1 MPRLLSSKLG
11 KAVRKRSSFWL
22 HRDKRM
28 LPGDEFAL
36 SHVLRDTF
44 IPMRTTWDKLAAP
57 HIWREFAV
65 SFAAWSLA
73 SVAPI
78 FQTLSMPEAQSGQY
92 GPIPR
97 LVLQM
102 LLRYW
107 TYALISVPLFRLS
120 SEFLFGRG
128 RIWRPLL
135 VHVLAFP
142 GFIACYVLLRL
153 FVLRIVMP
161 PINEAVPSFT
171 TLLHTSLQLL
181 FAEQLWSFVGVAS
194 LAHVVQYYRD
204 ARDRELRESELRTA
218 LAEQQL
224 QSLKLQLHPHFLFNT
239 LNGIS
244 ALMSTDVRTA
254 RSMMAQLCELLRMA
268 LQHTERQEILLRQE
282 LEFIQGY
289 LDLQKMRLGE
299 RLSATVDIRTE
310 FLDARVPSMLLQPV
324 VENAIRHGIEKRRDG
339 GTLIISAGRNGPR
352 LRLEVRN
359 DGPVLLPRRPDEC
372 GIGVANTRRRLETLY
387 GDNFVFTMF
396 GLPEGGVSVVI
407 EIPYVEAAELCQN
420 SPVS

>member
-1 MPRLLSSKLG
+1 
-11 KAVRKRSSFWL
+11 
-22 HRDKRM
+22 
-28 LPGDEFAL
+28 
-36 SHVLRDTF
+36 
-44 IPMRTTWDKLAAP
+44 MRTVWDKLTAP
-57 HIWREFAV
+57 CISREVAV
-65 SFAAWSLA
+65 SFAVWTLA

-78 FQTLSMPEAQSGQY
+78 FQTLSMPESQSGQY

-107 TYALISVPLFRLS
+107 SYALISIPLFRIS
-120 SEFLFGRG
+120 SAFLFGRG
-128 RIWRPLL
+128 KFWRPLL
-135 VHVLAFP
+135 VHLLAFP
-142 GFIACYVLLRL
+142 AFILCYVLLRL
-153 FVLRIVMP
+153 LVLRVVLP
-161 PINEAVPSFT
+161 PINEGTATFGL
-171 TLLHTSLQLL
+171 LLHNSLQLL
-181 FAEQLWSFVGVAS
+181 FAEQLWSFVGVTS
-194 LAHVVQYYRD
+194 IAHVVQYYRD
-204 ARDRELRESELRTA
+204 ARARELRESELRTA

-254 RSMMAQLCELLRMA
+254 RSMMALLCELLRMA
-268 LQHTERQEILLRQE
+268 LQHTERQDILLRQE
-282 LEFIQGY
+282 LEFIQSY
-289 LDLQKMRLGE
+289 LDLQKMRLGD
-299 RLSATVDIRTE
+299 RLSATIDARTDL
-310 FLDARVPSMLLQPV
+310 LDVRVPSMLLQPI

-339 GTLIISAGRNGPR
+339 GTVIISAGKNGNR

-359 DGPVLLPRRPDEC
+359 DGPVLMPRRSSEEC

-396 GLPEGGVSVVI
+396 GLPEGGVSVVV

>member
-1 MPRLLSSKLG
+1 
-11 KAVRKRSSFWL
+11 
-22 HRDKRM
+22 
-28 LPGDEFAL
+28 
-36 SHVLRDTF
+36 
-44 IPMRTTWDKLAAP
+44 MRTAWDKLTAP
-57 HIWREFAV
+57 RISREFAV
-65 SFAAWSLA
+65 SFAAWTLA

-78 FQTLSMPEAQSGQY
+78 FQTVSMPESLSGQY

-107 TYALISVPLFRLS
+107 GYALISVPLFRLS
-120 SEFLFGRG
+120 SAFLFGRG
-128 RIWRPLL
+128 KIWRPLL
-135 VHVLAFP
+135 VHLLAFP
-142 GFIACYVLLRL
+142 AFIGCYVLLRF
-153 FVLRIVMP
+153 FVLRVVLP
-161 PINEAVPSFT
+161 PINEGVPT
-171 TLLHTSLQLL
+171 LGILLHNSLQLL

-194 LAHVVQYYRD
+194 IAHVVQYYRD
-204 ARDRELRESELRTA
+204 ARLRELRESELRTA

-289 LDLQKMRLGE
+289 LDLQKMRLGD
-299 RLSATVDIRTE
+299 RLSATIDVRTGLLDI
-310 FLDARVPSMLLQPV
+310 RVPSMLLQPI

-339 GTLIISAGRNGPR
+339 GTVIISAGKSGNR
-352 LRLEVRN
+352 LHLEVRN
-359 DGPVLLPRRPDEC
+359 DGPVLVPRRSSEEC
-372 GIGVANTRRRLETLY
+372 GIGVVNTRRRLETLY

-396 GLPEGGVSVVI
+396 GLPEGGVSVVV
-407 EIPYVEAAELCQN
+407 EIPCVEATELCQN
-420 SPVS
+420 SPVL